1 MKQKYILY
9 IFFSLFLSFNSIGQ
23 EKKNTNQ
30 KVETIEGLQIYPNPV
45 TSGRIYIS
53 TEQNSNSREVEIY
66 DMLGKK
72 VYEITLYG
80 NSKEINISNLNPGI
94 YLIKVKEN
102 SASATR
108 KLVIK

>member
-9 IFFSLFLSFNSIGQ
+9 ILFSFFISISGIAQ
-23 EKKNTNQ
+23 EKKNNTTKNDG
-30 KVETIEGLQIYPNPV
+30 IEGLQIFPNPV
-45 TSGRIYIS
+45 TTGRIYIS
-53 TEQNSNSREVEIY
+53 TDQNSNSREIEIY

-80 NSKEINISNLNPGI
+80 NNKEVNISNLNSGI

-102 SASATR
+102 NTSATR

>member
-9 IFFSLFLSFNSIGQ
+9 ILFSLFISVSGIAQ
-23 EKKNTNQ
+23 EKKNTTT
-30 KVETIEGLQIYPNPV
+30 KTDGIEGLQIFPNPV
-45 TSGRIYIS
+45 SNGRIYIS
-53 TEQNSNSREVEIY
+53 TDQNSNSREVEIY

-72 VYEITLYG
+72 VYEVTLYG
-80 NSKEINISNLNPGI
+80 NNKEINISNLNPGI

-102 SASATR
+102 NTSATR

>member
-9 IFFSLFLSFNSIGQ
+9 ILFSLFISVSGIAQ
-23 EKKNTNQ
+23 EKKNTTT
-30 KVETIEGLQIYPNPV
+30 KTDGIEGLQIFPNPV
-45 TSGRIYIS
+45 SNGRIYIS
-53 TEQNSNSREVEIY
+53 TDQNSNSREVEIY

-80 NSKEINISNLNPGI
+80 NNKEINISNLNPGI

-102 SASATR
+102 NTSATR

>member
-9 IFFSLFLSFNSIGQ
+9 ILFSLLISISGYAQ
-23 EKKNTNQ
+23 EKKSTTTKADN
-30 KVETIEGLQIYPNPV
+30 IEGLQIFPNPV
-45 TSGRIYIS
+45 TNGRLYI
-53 TEQNSNSREVEIY
+53 TTDQNSNSREIEIY

-72 VYEITLYG
+72 VYELTLYG
-80 NSKEINISNLNPGI
+80 NNKELNISNLNPGI

-102 SASATR
+102 GSSATR